1 MDRPK
6 FTAPVRRAILDLFGE
21 LNTDSDYE
29 PTDTSHRMYRR
40 LPNGARML
48 ALRKLMLWLESNLQD
63 QCRKDSPCSQSTSGE
78 TAPSPPTGSGSSAA
92 PPDAEPTATG
102 GPNPPS
108 SSAA

>member
-6 FTAPVRRAILDLFGE
+6 FTAPVRRAILDLFEE

-48 ALRKLMLWLESNLQD
+48 ALRKLMLWLESNLQE
-63 QCRKDSPCSQSTSGE
+63 QCRKDSP
-78 TAPSPPTGSGSSAA
+78 TGAA
-92 PPDAEPTATG
+92 PNEPPAVPDQSG
-102 GPNPPS
+102 L
-108 SSAA
+108 